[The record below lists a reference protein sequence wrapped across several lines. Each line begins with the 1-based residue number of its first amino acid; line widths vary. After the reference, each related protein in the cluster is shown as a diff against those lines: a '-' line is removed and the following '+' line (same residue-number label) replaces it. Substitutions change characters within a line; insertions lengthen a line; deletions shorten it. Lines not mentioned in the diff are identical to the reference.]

1 MRTPLLL
8 ACAAAVVVV
17 FGVAYF
23 GEFLL
28 LLVASRGATS
38 MGRAAS
44 PPPQIYTLAAAVPKS
59 ERCEAAAE
67 HHVALTQGM
76 WRGHAWRVAGRETEG
91 CPADGAPHPDPLVGE
106 GQLVRR
112 ADTLMF
118 FSWGGVALG
127 AAPLAI
133 GVLAGDTLRVIPELP
148 AAPGEEEHLYLR
160 RPDR

>member
-8 ACAAAVVVV
+8 AFAAAVVV

-28 LLVASRGATS
+28 LLVASRGAAS
-38 MGRAAS
+38 MGPAGS
-44 PPPQIYTLAAAVPKS
+44 PPPAIYTLAAAMPRS
-59 ERCEAAAE
+59 DRCEAASK
-67 HHVALTQGM
+67 HHVALTRGM
-76 WRGHAWRVAGRETEG
+76 WRGHAWRVAGREAEG
-91 CPADGAPHPDPLVGE
+91 CPSGGAPHPDPLVGE

-118 FSWGGVALG
+118 FSWGGVARG

-133 GVLAGDTLRVIPELP
+133 GVLAGDTLRVVPQPTGATGDE
-148 AAPGEEEHLYLR
+148 AHLYLR
-160 RPDR
+160 RPDG